1 MLLDLRNGLV
11 GEDDLVP
18 HASPP
23 LRHDGLAGE
32 GFNGGVLRLVLL
44 EIAERDIQRFVEDQ
58 LIIGNRPRE
67 THGYL
72 PARFRRYVM
81 KANAPVA
88 ALVPTTGMILM
99 RSEIG
104 GTSRPFDFASGS
116 PGTSLSALGWHR
128 ITLRKEKTR

>member
-1 MLLDLRNGLV
+1 MALLARTTLFLM
-11 GEDDLVP
+11 
-18 HASPP
+18 P
-23 LRHDGLAGE
+23 LRHSAMMASPAKDSTVRL
-32 GFNGGVLRLVLL
+32 VLRLL

-88 ALVPTTGMILM
+88 ALVPTTGMILR
-99 RSEIG
+99 RSEIAG
-104 GTSRPFDFASGS
+104 NFTPV
-116 PGTSLSALGWHR
+116 
-128 ITLRKEKTR
+128 

>member
-32 GFNGGVLRLVLL
+32 GFNGGVLRLVLRLL

-81 KANAPVA
+81 KAKAPVA
-88 ALVPTTGMILM
+88 ALVPTTGMILR
-99 RSEIG
+99 RSEIA
-104 GTSRPFDFASGS
+104 GTSRPFDFASWQ
-116 PGTSLSALGWHR
+116 PWNLGFR
-128 ITLRKEKTR
+128 IGLASHHTT